1 MSKPMIFSAAAALAV
16 ISFVGTA
23 QAASKETEKC
33 YGVAKAGKNDC
44 ASASGSH
51 SCAGGAT
58 LDSDGG
64 EWIFLPRGLCEKL
77 DGGSLTP
84 KKDS

>member
-1 MSKPMIFSAAAALAV
+1 MSKPMIFSAAAAMAL
-16 ISFVGTA
+16 ISFVGSA
-23 QAASKETEKC
+23 QAANNETEKC
-33 YGVAKAGKNDC
+33 YGIVKAGKNDC

-51 SCAGGAT
+51 SCAAVAT

-64 EWIFLPRGLCEKL
+64 EWIFLPRGICEKL